1 MWLGCHSPPGC
12 GPSLG
17 VLHNISTGD
26 LGSTHK
32 AWWKGG
38 LVAGTPWGGDWR
50 RAHGRHSLRQHR
62 PQSALAARPPCDHP
76 EALTP
81 PPLRTPR
88 MLPRKIGLPA
98 ARSFPGNR
106 QEARSGAG
114 GAGLSSRHA
123 GAGSAGSGPAGPSRE
138 GGGREEG
145 SGGSSLPAGRG
156 WLFESLSG
164 YGARVP
170 LVSLVL
176 CPSSAPGGLSLGRV
190 SEQRGLWSPAC
201 CRSASDQRLPGAK
214 PRLLPFCS
222 ERHLSGVLFL
232 LVCMFL
238 SFAWSLSPAGGTVR
252 IHIKPGVSLVW
263 FPAVPVLPQLCTCLC
278 LFQLLTAQG
287 LSSCSGAEA
296 SLWEVL
302 FPLPSTSPCSSCAFT
317 KPLSPSVPS
326 ILTFVP
332 KGWSACCHVLF
343 IHLFNFLWWCEQ
355 WLLKCI

>member
-114 GAGLSSRHA
+114 EAGLSSRHA

-201 CRSASDQRLPGAK
+201 CRSASDQRLQEPSPGSFLSAVK
-214 PRLLPFCS
+214 GTFQVCSFFLSVCFCPLLEVC
-222 ERHLSGVLFL
+222 HLLAGRFASTSS
-232 LVCMFL
+232 LVCRLFD
-238 SFAWSLSPAGGTVR
+238 S
-252 IHIKPGVSLVW
+252 
-263 FPAVPVLPQLCTCLC
+263 QLCPCC
-278 LFQLLTAQG
+278 
-287 LSSCSGAEA
+287 LSSVRACA
-296 SLWEVL
+296 SSSSWLHKGFHLVRGPRPPYGKFFFHSLPPPPVAVVL
-302 FPLPSTSPCSSCAFT
+302 LQNLYHHLYPPS
-317 KPLSPSVPS
+317 
-326 ILTFVP
+326 
-332 KGWSACCHVLF
+332 
-343 IHLFNFLWWCEQ
+343 
-355 WLLKCI
+355 